1 MADCVLDFHGLKAF
15 VLLKLW
21 TIRIGGGFQIQR
33 RSATEA
39 PAATNLTLDN
49 NSFVLAAQRTHRK
62 DPLDGFSRYPG
73 GWNISELH
81 YWASVGYT
89 AAPLFSIALAW
100 FVGFGLV
107 LLLICCWFVCCRR
120 RSYSYSRTAYALSL
134 ILLVFFTC
142 AAIIGCVVLYKGQG
156 KFHSSTYSTMDYVVG
171 QANLTVE
178 HLRNF
183 SDSLSD
189 AKKITV
195 AQVLLPSNVRGD
207 IDAIEARVN
216 SSATQLA
223 NRTLD
228 NSRKIRRVLDR
239 VYGHLNVVFKFDML
253 NFSFEGATI
262 SSTHAL
268 QEIGFD
274 HNCCSDASLG
284 ICRIQLVSYFARG
297 SIVFLLACLL
307 ISSYFTV
314 QCSLYLDCSTLSPL
328 LISCNFVGLL
338 QFSGGWVDPSDWHIH
353 SVWCLPYTTQVS
365 SLQYLFDTYASNLK
379 ESMKSCLCKVHVL
392 SIELSDLFQFF
403 TSVVADT
410 CVAMNEWVEHPH
422 AHTALDD
429 ILPCVDV
436 ATANESLYRS
446 REVTFQLV
454 DVVNQVIA
462 NVSNRNFPP
471 QATPLYYN
479 QSGPL
484 MPLLCNP
491 NMPDLS
497 ARSCFPGEVDFNNAT
512 QVWKGYICQ
521 TTIVS
526 GSEVCTSVGRIT
538 PSIYRQMAAA
548 VNVSGGLY
556 YNVPFL
562 TQLEDCTFVR
572 ETFTAINRN
581 NCPDLESNSKLVYIG
596 LVMVSGA
603 VMLSLIFWVI
613 YARERRHRKH
623 NKQLAVRS
631 GLPQPLEKGP

>member
-1 MADCVLDFHGLKAF
+1 MLSMAAAL
-15 VLLKLW
+15 VLLLFFLPFSACF
-21 TIRIGGGFQIQR
+21 TAPHSEQQTSSSGGGLQILR
-33 RSATEA
+33 RSASEA
-39 PAATNLTLDN
+39 PAATNLTVGN
-49 NSFVLAAQRTHRK
+49 SSFVLAAQRTHRK
-62 DPLDGFSRYPG
+62 DPLDGFRRYTG

-107 LLLICCWFVCCRR
+107 LLLICCWFFCCRR

-142 AAIIGCVVLYKGQG
+142 ATIIGCVVLYKGQG

-178 HLRNF
+178 NLHNF

-207 IDAIEARVN
+207 IDAIETRVN

-223 NRTLD
+223 NRTVD
-228 NSRKIRRVLDR
+228 NSRKIRRVLDGVR
-239 VYGHLNVVFKFDML
+239 LDLIIIAAVMLLLAFVGFLFSILGLQYIVSILVVV
-253 NFSFEGATI
+253 GWI
-262 SSTHAL
+262 
-268 QEIGFD
+268 
-274 HNCCSDASLG
+274 
-284 ICRIQLVSYFARG
+284 LVTGTFILCG
-297 SIVFLLACLL
+297 VFLILH
-307 ISSYFTV
+307 
-314 QCSLYLDCSTLSPL
+314 
-328 LISCNFVGLL
+328 N
-338 QFSGGWVDPSDWHIH
+338 
-353 SVWCLPYTTQVS
+353 
-365 SLQYLFDTYASNLK
+365 
-379 ESMKSCLCKVHVL
+379 
-392 SIELSDLFQFF
+392 
-403 TSVVADT
+403 VVADT
-410 CVAMNEWVEHPH
+410 CVAMNEWVEHPR

-454 DVVNQVIA
+454 NVVNQVIA
-462 NVSNRNFPP
+462 NVSNSNFPP
-471 QATPLYYN
+471 RATPLYYN

-484 MPLLCNP
+484 VPLLCNP
-491 NMPDLS
+491 SMPDLTT
-497 ARSCFPGEVDFNNAT
+497 RSCFPGEVDFNNAT
-512 QVWKGYICQ
+512 QVWKGYVCQ
-521 TTIVS
+521 STTVS
-526 GSEVCTSVGRIT
+526 GSEVCTTTGRIT
-538 PSIYRQMAAA
+538 PSIYGQMAAA
-548 VNVSGGLY
+548 VSVSRGLH

-572 ETFTAINRN
+572 QTFAGINRN
-581 NCPDLESNSKLVYIG
+581 NCPDLESNSKLVYVG

-623 NKQLAVRS
+623 KKQLAVQS
-631 GLPQPLEKGP
+631 GSPQPQEKGP